1 LAFCEF
7 DNALNLKSDEPDETN
22 AKEAWAMLKLYSS
35 FPNGNAG
42 LGLLLLRLVSGGGL
56 MEQGRLVLGNLLALA
71 GSNNRTHAE
80 LIFGLILSS
89 MGLLVI
95 VGLWTSVAT
104 GVATVVTPI
113 VAATQVILQG
123 DLAGQNLSVSALLFL
138 ALLSTVLALL
148 GPGALS
154 ADARLFGWKRIRF
167 PDQRNYRRDRNE
179 S

>member
-1 LAFCEF
+1 
-7 DNALNLKSDEPDETN
+7 
-22 AKEAWAMLKLYSS
+22 MLKLYSS

-56 MEQGRLVLGNLLALA
+56 IEQGRLVFGNLLALA

-80 LIFGLILSS
+80 LTFAVILSCT
-89 MGLLVI
+89 GLLVI

-104 GVATVVTPI
+104 GVATVVASI
-113 VAATQVILQG
+113 VAATQVT
-123 DLAGQNLSVSALLFL
+123 LAGQNVSVSALLFL
-138 ALLSTVLALL
+138 ALLSTVIALL

>member
-1 LAFCEF
+1 LI
-7 DNALNLKSDEPDETN
+7 
-22 AKEAWAMLKLYSS
+22 
-35 FPNGNAG
+35 
-42 LGLLLLRLVSGGGL
+42 
-56 MEQGRLVLGNLLALA
+56 EQGRLVFGNLLALA

-80 LIFGLILSS
+80 LTFAVILSCT
-89 MGLLVI
+89 GLLVI

-104 GVATVVTPI
+104 GVATVVASI
-113 VAATQVILQG
+113 VAATQVTLPG
-123 DLAGQNLSVSALLFL
+123 DLAGQNVSVSALLFL
-138 ALLSTVLALL
+138 ALLSTVIALL

>member
-1 LAFCEF
+1 
-7 DNALNLKSDEPDETN
+7 
-22 AKEAWAMLKLYSS
+22 MLKLYSS

-42 LGLLLLRLVSGGGL
+42 LGLLLLRVVSGGGL
-56 MEQGRLVLGNLLALA
+56 MEQGRFALGNLLALA

-80 LIFGLILSS
+80 LIFGLILSFS
-89 MGLLVI
+89 GLLII

-104 GVATVVTPI
+104 GVATVVAFL
-113 VAATQVILQG
+113 VAAIQVTSHG
-123 DLAGQNLSVSALLFL
+123 DLAGQSASVSAPLFL
-138 ALLSTVLALL
+138 AFLSAVLALL

-167 PDQRNYRRDRNE
+167 PDQRNYARDRDE